1 MASEVKCRITIE
13 GDTYVEVRDQVLML
27 ADLMLAQDQRET
39 EPLTS
44 DAETRRSGETGSAL
58 SEPRTGDLG
67 ELADMPA
74 KAVSALERADIY
86 LIAELIER
94 TADEIVAIPGLGPRT
109 VDQIREALAKVGLS
123 LAGEGDTVEDEE
135 EEGATE
141 PGPLDFDAAVALVQ
155 SYLSDPK
162 HPKQRLARL
171 EWGTVRAKFGATRP
185 EQLAKHS
192 AGAAAFIEMATSLR
206 DSPVSAEPETEA
218 SDDADSLWDDI

>member
-67 ELADMPA
+67 ELAGMPA

-94 TADEIVAIPGLGPRT
+94 TAGEIVAIPGLGPRT

-123 LAGEGDTVEDEE
+123 LAGEG
-135 EEGATE
+135 EGDTE

-162 HPKQRLARL
+162 HPKQRIARL